1 MRRTL
6 EHPAFERITPQ
17 SGDSLTVRQFS
28 QSARNTRPFWH
39 YHPELELV
47 YVNGGSGK
55 RHVGSHLSYFHDGEL
70 VLIGSNL
77 PHQGFSDR
85 LNGYRRETVIQMLPS
100 FLGNDFFNTGEMTRI
115 NELFERARRGLSFNG
130 DTKEKVGA
138 KIEEMV
144 SLNPFDRI
152 LKLLSILND
161 LALSEEYL
169 TLNAK
174 GFSLEIQ
181 PQDNDRINVV
191 LNHVRENFQHPI
203 TLAEITDKVSMT
215 EPSFCRYF
223 KKVTGKTFTRFVND
237 YRLVHAS
244 KLLVEKRISILEVCY
259 ESGFTNYSHFTK
271 QFKAFAGKS
280 PSQYRSERTQI
291 VE

>member
-1 MRRTL
+1 M
-6 EHPAFERITPQ
+6 
-17 SGDSLTVRQFS
+17 RQFS
-28 QSARNTRPFWH
+28 QSSRNTRPYWH

-47 YVNGGSGK
+47 FVNGGSGK
-55 RHVGSHLSYFHDGEL
+55 RHIGSHLSYFQEGEL

-77 PHQGFSDR
+77 PHQGFNER
-85 LNGYRRETVIQMLPS
+85 LNQYKMETVVQMLPT
-100 FLGNDFFNTGEMTRI
+100 FLGESFFDSGEMKPI
-115 NELFERARRGLSFNG
+115 GELFQRARRGLSFTG
-130 DTKEKVGA
+130 QTKAIVGA
-138 KIEEMV
+138 KIEALYEEN
-144 SLNPFDRI
+144 SFQRI
-152 LKLLSILND
+152 LKLLEILHD
-161 LALSEEYL
+161 LATSDEYI

-191 LNHVRENFQHPI
+191 LNHVRENFQKPI
-203 TLAEITDKVSMT
+203 PLSVITDKISMT

-244 KLLVEKRISILEVCY
+244 KLLAEKQISILEVCY

-271 QFKAFAGKS
+271 QFKNFTGKS
-280 PSQYRSERTQI
+280 PSEYRRGLKQI
-291 VE
+291 LE